1 MYGLGKSVAIGEI
14 YNHLKILELHGK
26 DKHGRKLF
34 KCKCLKC
41 GKNTIKKGT
50 DVKKGIVKSC
60 GCLRDEKFKKVTTKH
75 GLSKSPLYKKWL
87 SMKAR
92 CNNSST
98 TNYHRYGGRGIK
110 VCERW
115 NKDFKYFYDDM
126 IGTYFDGAELD
137 RIDNN
142 GNYEPNNCRLVT
154 HKENSNN
161 RNKYHNKTGYT
172 GVYYKPHIN
181 KYVAYFYVN
190 RKQIHV
196 GSFKTPQKAYEARKE
211 AILKYQSE

>member
-1 MYGLGKSVAIGEI
+1 
-14 YNHLKILELHGK
+14 
-26 DKHGRKLF
+26 
-34 KCKCLKC
+34 
-41 GKNTIKKGT
+41 
-50 DVKKGIVKSC
+50 
-60 GCLRDEKFKKVTTKH
+60 
-75 GLSKSPLYKKWL
+75 
-87 SMKAR
+87 MKAR

-142 GNYEPNNCRLVT
+142 GNYEPNNCRWVT

-161 RNKYHNKTGYT
+161 R
-172 GVYYKPHIN
+172 IN
-181 KYVAYFYVN
+181 ITIKLVILVCTIN
-190 RKQIHV
+190 RI
-196 GSFKTPQKAYEARKE
+196 SINMSLIFM
-211 AILKYQSE
+211 